1 MQKAMQ
7 ENAAVYRTGATL
19 KEGVQKINTVVDK
32 FKDVGVTDR
41 SLIWNSDLIETL
53 ELQNL
58 LAQVCVCVCMCAC
71 VRACVRVCVCMC
83 VVCAC
88 ACACVLGRVSVCVYA
103 CMLVAGCRWI
113 DE

>member
-1 MQKAMQ
+1 M
-7 ENAAVYRTGATL
+7 YRTGATL

-58 LAQVCVCVCMCAC
+58 LAQVCVCVCVCVRAC
-71 VRACVRVCVCMC
+71 VRACVC
-83 VVCAC
+83 VCAC
-88 ACACVLGRVSVCVYA
+88 AWCVRVRVRVCW
-103 CMLVAGCRWI
+103 GG
-113 DE
+113 

>member
-58 LAQVCVCVCMCAC
+58 LAQVCVCVCVCVRAC
-71 VRACVRVCVCMC
+71 VRACVC
-83 VVCAC
+83 VCAC
-88 ACACVLGRVSVCVYA
+88 AWCVRVRVRVCW
-103 CMLVAGCRWI
+103 GG
-113 DE
+113 